1 MRDGVVVVSL
11 FGVDTS
17 SIPSPYSKSW
27 LFNHIHLKLLDPIH
41 LTDLS
46 DTQKEQVLNR
56 QFNII
61 DTLIPCI
68 PPFEMSQVTSIDSTL
83 ETYFGMLVSAPTQK
97 SSARAY
103 TSFKHLL
110 TRMRSDLKLHTLAKM
125 MTTSCTSL
133 TVASLDLLKHELLD
147 RSQVRVIL
155 DLFSPL
161 IFDTESKVYTSPSYP
176 NCTISDVSLLYEKLD
191 VVMHALNLHMYILLA
206 NAKDRNV

>member
-1 MRDGVVVVSL
+1 
-11 FGVDTS
+11 
-17 SIPSPYSKSW
+17 
-27 LFNHIHLKLLDPIH
+27 
-41 LTDLS
+41 
-46 DTQKEQVLNR
+46 
-56 QFNII
+56 
-61 DTLIPCI
+61 
-68 PPFEMSQVTSIDSTL
+68 
-83 ETYFGMLVSAPTQK
+83 
-97 SSARAY
+97 
-103 TSFKHLL
+103 
-110 TRMRSDLKLHTLAKM
+110 MRSDLKLHTLAKM

-161 IFDTESKVYTSPSYP
+161 IFDTESKVYTSSSYP